1 MAFGSV
7 LRGLGRIASYG
18 MAPTS
23 AMTPPTFAGSPYDP
37 SEFSGEPYDP
47 EYATT
52 GIPAAIPP
60 TPKPKPLSRLDT
72 NGVPQQEAPEAKS
85 LALPPPKRL
94 DAREEFANIGAPP
107 LPGDYRSGAYRPPS
121 IKRQLLG
128 GLLRMTPVV
137 NATNI
142 PEDVEAPGY
151 RQKAMEYKGNVETAA
166 RRAAL
171 QNEKE
176 GRAIQEETRATANK
190 QLQRQ
195 EERDRLIDQDRDR
208 AAKQAV
214 LDRLPPGSE
223 VVDAP
228 VPNDP
233 DHTYRKDD
241 FDRVLKIPTPAKLAR
256 DKKEAEQV
264 NWLPVPKN
272 LQQEFGLPERAPEQ
286 TLRMVVNDL
295 ERRQQHQEAMALQKS
310 IADQN
315 DATRR
320 LAISSRPVNNFI
332 IPGMPGG
339 AGGVPGAVSQP
350 STPASGEEF
359 LKTLPA
365 GVSNQIRRMIDG
377 DMQIP
382 SATSRAPAAQQ
393 LRLALSQAD
402 PMANEQRF
410 KVRTAYRDNK
420 QNTPGGSI
428 NSANTVVDHI
438 GVLAQLADEMKNN
451 PIQAQNRLVNW
462 VQTQLGH
469 PEVTNAATATNAVAN
484 EMERLMRQ
492 AGTSD
497 AGIQSFK
504 KGLSLI
510 ETSPDQAKG
519 QIATTL
525 KILGGRVG
533 ELANSYQRGMG
544 RDQTDS
550 DRSFVRGFLSPQ
562 ARQTLT
568 KFGINADEMLNVAGN
583 SPAQPGLRREQH
595 SQSTGQYRHTLDGGK
610 TWQPG
615 RLPQ

>member
-18 MAPTS
+18 MAPAS

-60 TPKPKPLSRLDT
+60 TPKPKPLPRLDA
-72 NGVPQQEAPEAKS
+72 QQEAPEAKPM
-85 LALPPPKRL
+85 ALPPPKRL

-107 LPGDYRSGAYRPPS
+107 LPGDYRSGAYKPPS

-223 VVDAP
+223 VVDAA

-233 DHTYRKDD
+233 DHTYRNDD
-241 FDRVLKIPTPAKLAR
+241 FGRVLKIPTPAKLAR

-264 NWLPVPKN
+264 NWLPVPQK
-272 LQQEFGLPERAPEQ
+272 LQQEFGLGERAPQQ
-286 TLRMVVNDL
+286 TFDVVIKTL
-295 ERRQQHQEAMALQKS
+295 ELRQQQQAANELKKY
-310 IADQN
+310 IADQSN
-315 DATRR
+315 ATRR
-320 LAISSRPVNNFI
+320 DTAAMAAAVV
-332 IPGMPGG
+332 G
-339 AGGVPGAVSQP
+339 AGKGDARTDRSYNFHIQQLSKIQTPIETAIGRMSRLKDTLNENTPQADALVAPELLTVMAGGQGSGLRMNEAEIARIIGGRSNWETFKAAANKWRLDPKSAVSI
-350 STPASGEEF
+350 TPAQRQQIHALVKAVDDKLLAKQRVLSEAHQEIINASD
-359 LKTLPA
+359 PA
-365 GVSNQIRRMIDG
+365 VHRQALGKVSSALSAIDQ
-377 DMQIP
+377 D
-382 SATSRAPAAQQ
+382 TAPAA
-393 LRLALSQAD
+393 ASG
-402 PMANEQRF
+402 PTISTGPF
-410 KVRTAYRDNK
+410 
-420 QNTPGGSI
+420 
-428 NSANTVVDHI
+428 
-438 GVLAQLADEMKNN
+438 
-451 PIQAQNRLVNW
+451 
-462 VQTQLGH
+462 
-469 PEVTNAATATNAVAN
+469 AV
-484 EMERLMRQ
+484 
-492 AGTSD
+492 
-497 AGIQSFK
+497 
-504 KGLSLI
+504 
-510 ETSPDQAKG
+510 
-519 QIATTL
+519 
-525 KILGGRVG
+525 
-533 ELANSYQRGMG
+533 
-544 RDQTDS
+544 
-550 DRSFVRGFLSPQ
+550 
-562 ARQTLT
+562 
-568 KFGINADEMLNVAGN
+568 
-583 SPAQPGLRREQH
+583 
-595 SQSTGQYRHTLDGGK
+595 GQYRKTKTGK
-610 TWQPG
+610 VVKVKAINGSQVEYEDV
-615 RLPQ
+615 Q